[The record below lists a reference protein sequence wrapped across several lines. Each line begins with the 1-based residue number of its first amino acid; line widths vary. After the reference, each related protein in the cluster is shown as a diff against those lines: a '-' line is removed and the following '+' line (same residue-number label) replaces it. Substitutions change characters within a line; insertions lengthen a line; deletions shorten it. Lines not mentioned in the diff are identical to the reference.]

1 MRCLFLRERHKP
13 SRNACISIWR
23 RPRIM
28 RNSQSVFLMIVRKL
42 RKKRKLIM
50 KKMLVAA
57 SVLAAIAG
65 VVAAVCKKRKKY
77 TMARKIY

>member
-1 MRCLFLRERHKP
+1 
-13 SRNACISIWR
+13 
-23 RPRIM
+23 
-28 RNSQSVFLMIVRKL
+28 
-42 RKKRKLIM
+42 M